1 MTSFE
6 NISFGLKKTKE
17 KYPYKRA
24 VVYPVKQDK
33 QGRILYSQIN
43 FKNLDE
49 ESDKL
54 AFGFEKIGIKQG
66 VRTILMVKPGIEFFI
81 ICFAM
86 FKTGAIPVVVDPG
99 MGISRMLICLKQSYP
114 KAFIGIKKAHILRI
128 IKPKYFK
135 SVKKF
140 VTIGK
145 KWFWGGY
152 TLDKLFLQKK
162 KPYPI
167 AQTKKD
173 DTAAIVFTTGSTGPA
188 KGVIYT
194 HGNFVAQIKQI
205 QNHFKIENDEIDL
218 PTFPLFA
225 LFDPCLGMTAII
237 PDMDPVKPAL
247 ANPKKII
254 QAINEHGV
262 TNMFASPALLN
273 NLGKFGKENKIKLFS
288 LRRVISAG
296 APVYPSNIE
305 QFSLGLSKNT
315 KIHTPYGATEA
326 VPVISIESN
335 EILKETK
342 KLSEQGFGI
351 CIGRPICN
359 TKVEIIKIINEA
371 ILRFDDEIKESQ
383 GKVGEIIVKAELVTK
398 QYFNNPLQER
408 LSKIPEA
415 DGTIWHRMGDLGWKD
430 NKGRIWFCG
439 RKSHRVILKNK
450 TLFTIPVEAI
460 FNNHKNVFRSALV
473 GIGDRN
479 NQIPIIFIEPICT
492 ISDEK
497 VFIKELLSMADN
509 PLTKDIKHILIKK
522 NFPVDIRHNSK
533 IFREKLAI
541 IAEKKLKHL
550 IKNKN

>member
-1 MTSFE
+1 ME
-6 NISFGLKKTKE
+6 
-17 KYPYKRA
+17 
-24 VVYPVKQDK
+24 
-33 QGRILYSQIN
+33 
-43 FKNLDE
+43 
-49 ESDKL
+49 
-54 AFGFEKIGIKQG
+54 
-66 VRTILMVKPGIEFFI
+66 
-81 ICFAM
+81 
-86 FKTGAIPVVVDPG
+86 
-99 MGISRMLICLKQSYP
+99 
-114 KAFIGIKKAHILRI
+114 
-128 IKPKYFK
+128 
-135 SVKKF
+135 
-140 VTIGK
+140 
-145 KWFWGGY
+145 
-152 TLDKLFLQKK
+152 
-162 KPYPI
+162 
-167 AQTKKD
+167 
-173 DTAAIVFTTGSTGPA
+173 
-188 KGVIYT
+188 
-194 HGNFVAQIKQI
+194 I